1 MYKLYHGSCRNIF
14 EYLYFWSRRENS
26 TVETHRKS
34 VTTTT
39 ADTGILFYF
48 ISYGM
53 LFSFLCQKK
62 FLIKTISLT
71 KYTGILHQLIGIFY
85 FKIDYN
91 DINYFI
97 KKTDPVGTTTN
108 ATSSKWERNK

>member
-1 MYKLYHGSCRNIF
+1 M
-14 EYLYFWSRRENS
+14 
-26 TVETHRKS
+26 
-34 VTTTT
+34 
-39 ADTGILFYF
+39 LFYF
-48 ISYGM
+48 
-53 LFSFLCQKK
+53 LCQNK

-71 KYTGILHQLIGIFY
+71 KYTGILYRLIGIFY

-108 ATSSKWERNK
+108 ATTATTRSIVNSLKGRNRCLGSIVSDQS